1 MNGCCAISLT
11 ESRGPRPGADAGGPA
26 ELEDHRPAAV
36 PPGQRGGLGVPA
48 APAGQRPA
56 TRSGG
61 VGIAELS
68 LDAPVVWKIQG
79 APTRVGE
86 GRVPSRRDIAQMESL
101 AAVEGERRSLSLR
114 RRRERGDEQ
123 REQATT
129 TEPSHG
135 CTVNR

>member
-1 MNGCCAISLT
+1 
-11 ESRGPRPGADAGGPA
+11 GPRTPCS
-26 ELEDHRPAAV
+26 LEDPQPAASPLGEREGLAV
-36 PPGQRGGLGVPA
+36 PP
-48 APAGQRPA
+48 APPGHRPA

-68 LDAPVVWKIQG
+68 LDAPVVRQIQG

-86 GRVPSRRDIAQMESL
+86 GRVPSRRDIAQMESP